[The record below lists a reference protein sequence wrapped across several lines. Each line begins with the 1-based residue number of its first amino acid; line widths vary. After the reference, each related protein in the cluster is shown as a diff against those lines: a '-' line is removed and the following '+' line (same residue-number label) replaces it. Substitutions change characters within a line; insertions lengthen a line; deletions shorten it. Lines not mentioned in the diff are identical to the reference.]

1 LYGKFVDSKLKE
13 VDVVKNAEVIYYMY
27 NDANEFIGINKTVCS
42 KINLELEANKINSI
56 TFFTKTDSFIYPEA
70 EFPENARKLRGF
82 LWRVDERIL
91 SKDDIFPAEEIAL
104 DDKIQIEAKK
114 KAVTTENPMEIL
126 PETLD
131 FDDNKKAKEKK
142 SEKKTEAKKITVKKQ

>member
-1 LYGKFVDSKLKE
+1 
-13 VDVVKNAEVIYYMY
+13 
-27 NDANEFIGINKTVCS
+27 
-42 KINLELEANKINSI
+42 
-56 TFFTKTDSFIYPEA
+56 
-70 EFPENARKLRGF
+70 LRGF
-82 LWRVDERIL
+82 LWRGDERIL

-114 KAVTTENPMEIL
+114 KAVTTEKPMEIL